1 MCICMYITVH
11 HMPKCMSCHK
21 TTVAKQRGG
30 HTVFM
35 ILYPS
40 YFCESC
46 VADNSS
52 NYPKEISPW

>member
-1 MCICMYITVH
+1 MYITVH
-11 HMPKCMSCHK
+11 HMPKSMSCHK